1 MTIEF
6 NNKIYEDRTQALN
19 ELAFCSFP
27 VTLKIDGNLLTF
39 DWFSDLET
47 YILTH

>member
-1 MTIEF
+1 MIIEF
-6 NNKIYEDRTQALN
+6 NNSIYQDKKSALE
-19 ELAFCSFP
+19 ELAFSHFP
-27 VTLKIDGNLLTF
+27 VTLKIDGNILTF